1 VWSFPFF
8 WIALVP
14 WLAWLSRARRLRAVL
29 FAAWIFDVAFTCSVF
44 AWFARGMAIYA
55 SAPAWQGFAAIALLA
70 PLLQPQWIVHAL
82 ARNALARTGG
92 AWVLVAFASACVYVG
107 TEWAIPK
114 LFADTLGYGLFASRQ
129 LRQAAD
135 LAGAP
140 GLTLAIVFGNECLC
154 AARRRR
160 SLRPLVAFAAL
171 VAALFAYGAV
181 RIREVETRA
190 AASPAV
196 AAGLVQADIS
206 RYGALRAE
214 LGTHDAVRA
223 ILDAH
228 FELSAEA
235 LARGPLD
242 LLLWPETVYPTT
254 FGSPKSEAGAAFD
267 REIGAFVAETGVPLV
282 FGAYDVDGAREYN
295 AAIFLM
301 PAGGSR
307 VEFDAYR
314 KAQLFPL
321 TERVPALFASEAV
334 RKRLPW
340 LGAWQPGPGPEVV
353 DIALRDGRTLRAA
366 PLICYDAVSPSL
378 AREEVRRGA
387 ELFVTLSN
395 DSWFASGGGPRLH
408 LVVAAFRSI
417 ETRRP
422 QLRVTNTGISAVID
436 ASGELV
442 ATAGVHERAAL
453 TGSVHPE
460 RSATTLA
467 LAWGDWL
474 GPVALVAA
482 IATTLPFAIARR
494 R

>member
-1 VWSFPFF
+1 M
-8 WIALVP
+8 P
-14 WLAWLSRARRLRAVL
+14 WLIWLSQARRLRSVL

-44 AWFARGMAIYA
+44 AWFARGMAVYA
-55 SAPAWQGFAAIALLA
+55 SVPAWQGFAALALLA
-70 PLLQPQWIVHAL
+70 PLLQPQWILHAL
-82 ARNALARTGG
+82 ARQALARTRAG
-92 AWVLVAFASACVYVG
+92 WLPVAFASACVYVG
-107 TEWAIPK
+107 AEWAVPK
-114 LFADTLGYGLFASRQ
+114 LFADTLGHGMLASPQ

-154 AARRRR
+154 AALRRR
-160 SLRPLVAFAAL
+160 SARPLVAYASLLAL
-171 VAALFAYGAV
+171 LFAYGAV
-181 RIREVETRA
+181 RLREVATRA
-190 AASPAV
+190 AASPPV

-214 LGTHDAVRA
+214 RGTYDAVRA

-228 FELSAEA
+228 FELSGAA
-235 LARGPLD
+235 LARAPLD

-254 FGSPKSEAGAAFD
+254 FGSPKSEAGAEFD
-267 REIGAFVAETGVPLV
+267 REIGAFVAQTGVPLI
-282 FGAYDVDGAREYN
+282 FGAYDAEGDREYN
-295 AAIFLM
+295 AAIFLA
-301 PAGGSR
+301 PEGATR
-307 VEFDAYR
+307 VAFDVYR

-321 TERVPALFASEAV
+321 TERVPALFGSEAV
-334 RKRLPW
+334 RARLPW
-340 LGAWQPGPGPEVV
+340 LGSWQPGPGPAVIDV
-353 DIALRDGRTLRAA
+353 ALRDGRTLRAG
-366 PLICYDAVSPSL
+366 PLICYDAVSPNG

-442 ATAGVHERAAL
+442 ATAGVHERTAL
-453 TGSVHPE
+453 VGRVHPE

-482 IATTLPFAIARR
+482 IATGLPFAISRR